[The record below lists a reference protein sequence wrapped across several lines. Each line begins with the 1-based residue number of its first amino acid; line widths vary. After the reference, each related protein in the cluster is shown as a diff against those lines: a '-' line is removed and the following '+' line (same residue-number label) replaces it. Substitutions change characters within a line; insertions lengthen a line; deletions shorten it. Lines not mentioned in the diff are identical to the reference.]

1 MSVSKKIVP
10 ARLGKRDYNFDYH
23 WKEIDTGTLKITKP
37 TVLCFGGNRSFDNRD
52 ANAFCR
58 RAEMLLNFNNNFS
71 ADDRKD
77 IDLIGV
83 SYGHFDDFINKK
95 EPIETSCLTNS
106 EIEDF
111 SNTIFKPLYIDE
123 LGNKLSVKD
132 AMKNFNLITTFTH
145 SYGSIAI
152 NQIINK
158 TYKDMIERGYTY
170 EDTQEIFS
178 QIVSV
183 SYAPRGTIS
192 GATNIQII
200 SGCDG
205 YNMPLNSD
213 KKTKNVYFSK
223 FYNIENNQERGNGTM
238 ISDDNTISVFTTN
251 MTTNPRTDDHAL
263 KVLIGAGYNSIRSSA
278 HASSIF
284 SIAQDSL
291 ILSIKNSLQ
300 NYRSDEFIPKPNL
313 SELYKN
319 TKQLLGKEQMD
330 LERL

>member
-1 MSVSKKIVP
+1 MSASEKVVP
-10 ARLGKRDYNFDYH
+10 ARIGKRDCNFDCH
-23 WKEIDTGTLKITKP
+23 WKEIDLNFLKITKP
-37 TVLCFGGNRSFDNRD
+37 TVLCFGGNRSFDNKD

-58 RAEMLLNFNNNFS
+58 SAERLLNFSNVFS
-71 ADDRKD
+71 VEDRKD
-77 IDLIGV
+77 IDIIGV
-83 SYGHFDDFINKK
+83 SYGHFKKFIDNN
-95 EPIETSCLTNS
+95 ELVETSNLTDE
-106 EIEDF
+106 EIESF
-111 SNTIFKPLYIDE
+111 ANAIFKPLYTDN
-123 LGNKLSVKD
+123 LGNKLSVET
-132 AMKNFNLITTFTH
+132 AMQNFNLITTFSH

-152 NQIINK
+152 NHLINK
-158 TYKDMIERGYTY
+158 TYKDMIEKGYTY
-170 EDTQEIFS
+170 EDTQKIFS

-223 FYNIENNQERGNGTM
+223 FYNIENDLERGNGTM
-238 ISDDNTISVFTTN
+238 ISGDNTISVFTTN
-251 MTTNPRTDDHAL
+251 MTTNPRIDDHAL
-263 KVLIGAGYNSIRSSA
+263 KVLIGAGYDSVESSEY
-278 HASSIF
+278 SGNIF

-291 ILSIKNSLQ
+291 ILSIKNSLK
-300 NYRSDEFIPKPNL
+300 NYRSNEFTPKPNL
-313 SELYKN
+313 NELYKN